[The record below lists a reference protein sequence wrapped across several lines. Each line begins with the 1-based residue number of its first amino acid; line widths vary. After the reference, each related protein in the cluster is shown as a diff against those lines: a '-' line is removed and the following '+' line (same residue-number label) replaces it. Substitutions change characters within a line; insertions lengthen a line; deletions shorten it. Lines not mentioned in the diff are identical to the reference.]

1 MLLDKLGSS
10 NQHFSTQNK
19 RNFGLLF
26 GSYARSCMFQVKMCF
41 CIQDL
46 SPHIEVSD
54 SQASVLSCSQRT
66 YSEQSLSYVVVFFQI
81 LGDPRKTS
89 CVRKPQRVL
98 RQRQAVRFVFFGPE
112 EPAENLVR
120 AEFHWFLIILGI
132 LETPERNE
140 TIGIFGFSGLRNP

>member
-1 MLLDKLGSS
+1 MLFDKLGSS

-66 YSEQSLSYVVVFFQI
+66 YSEQSLSYVVVFFSDSGGPKKNFVCTQA
-81 LGDPRKTS
+81 PTSAKTKAGS
-89 CVRKPQRVL
+89 SICI
-98 RQRQAVRFVFFGPE
+98 FGPE

-120 AEFHWFLIILGI
+120 AEFH
-132 LETPERNE
+132 
-140 TIGIFGFSGLRNP
+140 